1 MEPNRQTTDEHGLR
15 SLVVRGVGWKIA
27 SQVSVQGIAF
37 GTTLVLVRLLTPTD
51 FGLAAMALVFV
62 SLAFLIA
69 DLGLGSALVQRP
81 TLTEDDRSTAFW
93 TNVALGLVLTSLG
106 ILLAGPLASL
116 YQHERVKPLFAVLSL
131 TFLFTALG
139 STQGSLLVRDMR
151 FRSLELRTIVS
162 TAAGAATAIILA
174 VLGFGVWAI
183 IAQSLANS
191 GVSTLLL
198 WRSSSWRPRFVYSVG
213 SLRGLIGFSSLVF
226 GSSLLYYLSAN
237 ADNFLVGRFVGA
249 SALGAY
255 AIAYNVMLVPLT
267 RLAAPIQQVFFPALS
282 RIREPA
288 QIGVVWLRISRLTGA
303 ITVPAFVGMIV
314 VAPDFVPVVLGEK
327 WMDAIPLLQIL
338 AWAGVVQSVCWQ
350 TSNVL
355 LALGRGSTLF
365 RYAAISS
372 FLTVAAFA
380 GSVRWGIVAVA
391 SAFAI
396 VTSALSPYYISLAGR
411 IVGISVLQ
419 FVRALSGVALA
430 ASGMALALLGLRP
443 VFLDHLS
450 TGPRLATLVVVGV
463 AVYVPLCVWRVPE
476 IADELRALRGRR
488 SQPTATGEGE
498 QTTATT

>member
-1 MEPNRQTTDEHGLR
+1 VEPNRQTTDEHGLR

-198 WRSSSWRPRFVYSVG
+198 WRSSSWRPR
-213 SLRGLIGFSSLVF
+213 
-226 GSSLLYYLSAN
+226 A
-237 ADNFLVGRFVGA
+237 
-249 SALGAY
+249 
-255 AIAYNVMLVPLT
+255 T
-267 RLAAPIQQVFFPALS
+267 RPA
-282 RIREPA
+282 
-288 QIGVVWLRISRLTGA
+288 RLTGRRRC
-303 ITVPAFVGMIV
+303 
-314 VAPDFVPVVLGEK
+314 
-327 WMDAIPLLQIL
+327 
-338 AWAGVVQSVCWQ
+338 S
-350 TSNVL
+350 
-355 LALGRGSTLF
+355 F
-365 RYAAISS
+365 RCS
-372 FLTVAAFA
+372 
-380 GSVRWGIVAVA
+380 
-391 SAFAI
+391 
-396 VTSALSPYYISLAGR
+396 
-411 IVGISVLQ
+411 
-419 FVRALSGVALA
+419 
-430 ASGMALALLGLRP
+430 
-443 VFLDHLS
+443 
-450 TGPRLATLVVVGV
+450 
-463 AVYVPLCVWRVPE
+463 
-476 IADELRALRGRR
+476 
-488 SQPTATGEGE
+488 
-498 QTTATT
+498 